1 MNKIQKKIKLLPT
14 KYKNV
19 GYVGIGLAIIVFI
32 LLSLTKM
39 VEKEQ
44 VSFIIKSIL
53 AMSFLIIA
61 LSKDKIED
69 ELIENIRLKA
79 FAYSFVLATFIVFIF
94 PVLDVVLGGE
104 FKMMSGLDLLMY
116 MFGYYF
122 FNFYNM
128 KSER

>member
-1 MNKIQKKIKLLPT
+1 MSKIQKKLNLLPT

-32 LLSLTKM
+32 LSLTKM
-39 VEKEQ
+39 MEKEIA
-44 VSFIIKSIL
+44 SFIIKSIL
-53 AMSFLIIA
+53 AISFLIIA

-94 PVLDVVLGGE
+94 PIFDVVLGGE